1 MCRSFCM
8 GFPMSFPHLLSMLVY
23 SSVEWRPSPTTHV
36 VFMSVKGRV
45 GGTDLAL
52 IRGTTPKMK
61 PISRMVNCDRLARWW
76 AFNSNRVKNGT
87 KTARHVWGLSLCQNL
102 GISSCCIVLCC
113 KKKRLSFSHGIL
125 GTWIKM
131 DKGLISWP
139 LMGRLMWFFSSLPVS
154 SNGVLRGK
162 TPLFYWGNHLFLW
175 DIETLT
181 LTCYITI
188 YCIISYWQIVMHLK
202 MQDPQ
207 VLVEEEHV
215 KLILDYK
222 RISPNTRFVIQL
234 VVAIH

>member
-1 MCRSFCM
+1 MCASRAASQVSEHRGCWNARNAQGSWPENMHSLSWTNIDVGKPWKKKIMCRSFCM

-139 LMGRLMWFFSSLPVS
+139 LMGRLMWFFSSLPGS

-181 LTCYITI
+181 LTC
-188 YCIISYWQIVMHLK
+188 
-202 MQDPQ
+202 
-207 VLVEEEHV
+207 
-215 KLILDYK
+215 
-222 RISPNTRFVIQL
+222 
-234 VVAIH
+234 